1 MKYHVYKRYVGGLM
15 NREYYVDCYDSWD
28 EAISKVTSLYI
39 IDSKSEL
46 NKGQYYYF
54 IKEHY

>member
-1 MKYHVYKRYVGGLM
+1 M